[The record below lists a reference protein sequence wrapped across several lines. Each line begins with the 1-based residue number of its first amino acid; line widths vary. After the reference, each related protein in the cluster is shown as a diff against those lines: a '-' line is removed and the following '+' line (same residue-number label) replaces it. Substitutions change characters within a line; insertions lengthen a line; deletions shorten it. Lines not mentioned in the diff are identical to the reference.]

1 MTKTLKTRKGFTL
14 TELIIVIAIIGI
26 LAAVLIPSLTGYV
39 KKSRES
45 AALQEGRAIMEV
57 VKNYNL
63 EFDVDEE
70 YNVTFEQ
77 YYQEITNSAM
87 PDNLVIVPNQTDQTE
102 EVGKITSFTFISK
115 NGISVTGYVVDDE
128 VVLTP

>member
-63 EFDVDEE
+63 EFDVDED

-87 PDNLVIVPNQTDQTE
+87 PDNLDIFPNQTE

-115 NGISVTGYVVDDE
+115 NGISVTGNVVDDE